1 LGAIRLSDLTQALGR
16 IDRLQVKID
25 VRPPVMTYSK
35 ASRKLFLADPAFLPP
50 QWESAVALGWLEP
63 EITNDHSRGDPL
75 LLDLEL

>member
-50 QWESAVALGWLEP
+50 QWESAVALGWLV
-63 EITNDHSRGDPL
+63 SRRSPTIIL
-75 LLDLEL
+75 AAIHCY